1 MVIPVCFCAVIK
13 YHDDQSEGLGRRSII
28 SIVRT
33 ASGGKLTRLQSQ
45 RTWDKTI
52 FPLGQRLGLLTG
64 YVKPQSGTSKRTA
77 AGAVN
82 LQRDWHKV
90 IDTLFEKIR
99 ARAMEVLQDA
109 RLVNLMMPTLIS
121 NLDEECVQAM
131 GKNSAIAGSASKK
144 KHDKQN
150 ASSRFACGRHAPTSY
165 SSKI

>member
-1 MVIPVCFCAVIK
+1 M
-13 YHDDQSEGLGRRSII
+13 
-28 SIVRT
+28 VRT
-33 ASGGKLTRLQSQ
+33 ASGGKLSHVQAA

-77 AGAVN
+77 AGAVK

-90 IDTLFEKIR
+90 IDCLFDKIK
-99 ARAMEVLQDA
+99 AHAMEVLQDE
-109 RLVNLMMPTLIS
+109 RLVYLMLPVLIG

-131 GKNSAIAGSASKK
+131 GKNSLVAGSKSKT

-150 ASSRFACGRHAPTSY
+150 SSSR
-165 SSKI
+165 